1 MQIIKQRNQ
10 LTPLST
16 QLRAQGAKIGF
27 VPTMGALHQ
36 GHISLV
42 EASKKRAN
50 ITIVSIFVNPT
61 QFNDPKDLEKY
72 PRPIEQD
79 IAMLEAA
86 GCDILYLPEASDIYG
101 PVTQV
106 TDKFDLAGLDLE
118 LEGASRPGHFAGVA
132 QVVKILL
139 EITRPDILFLGQKDF
154 QQCLILTQLI
164 NSLKMPVELVMCPIY
179 REPHG
184 LAMSSRNVRLNPQ
197 IRQKAGAIYAS
208 LQYAAAMI
216 RYTYPARN
224 SASCNS
230 RPQHPRRL
238 QRRLFPIA
246 QRRQPKTHNPRNPNK
261 PNCHHNR
268 RNSRR
273 RATARQYGNF
283 LNLEHEHHLRQ

>member
-1 MQIIKQRNQ
+1 MQIIKLRNQ
-10 LTPLST
+10 LTPISN
-16 QLRAQGAKIGF
+16 QLKAEGAKIGF

-79 IAMLEAA
+79 IRMLEAA
-86 GCDILYLPEASDIYG
+86 GCDILYLPKASDIYG

-132 QVVKILL
+132 QVVKLL
-139 EITRPDILFLGQKDF
+139 LKITRPDILFLGQKDF

-208 LQYAAAMI
+208 LQYAAAMVNI
-216 RYTYPARN
+216 LT
-224 SASCNS
+224 
-230 RPQHPRRL
+230 PQEI
-238 QRRLFPIA
+238 QQA
-246 QRRQPKTHNPRNPNK
+246 
-261 PNCHHNR
+261 
-268 RNSRR
+268 
-273 RATARQYGNF
+273 ATAALNTIEGFNVDYF
-283 LNLEHEHHLRQ
+283 LLLNADNLKPITPETPANRMVIITAVIVDGVRLLDNMVIS

>member
-1 MQIIKQRNQ
+1 MQIIKQRDQ

-16 QLRAQGAKIGF
+16 RLKAEGAKIGF

-42 EASKKRAN
+42 ETSKKRSN

-79 IAMLEAA
+79 IQMLEAA

-197 IRQKAGAIYAS
+197 IRRKAGAIYAS
-208 LQYAAAMI
+208 LQYAAAMVNI
-216 RYTYPARN
+216 LTPN
-224 SASCNS
+224 EI
-230 RPQHPRRL
+230 QH
-238 QRRLFPIA
+238 A
-246 QRRQPKTHNPRNPNK
+246 
-261 PNCHHNR
+261 
-268 RNSRR
+268 
-273 RATARQYGNF
+273 ATAALNTIEGFNVDYF
-283 LNLEHEHHLRQ
+283 LLLNADNLKPITPETPTNRIVIITAVIVDGVRLLDNMVIS

>member
-1 MQIIKQRNQ
+1 
-10 LTPLST
+10 
-16 QLRAQGAKIGF
+16 
-27 VPTMGALHQ
+27 MGALHQ

-208 LQYAAAMI
+208 LQYAAAMVNI
-216 RYTYPARN
+216 LT
-224 SASCNS
+224 
-230 RPQHPRRL
+230 PQEI
-238 QRRLFPIA
+238 QQA
-246 QRRQPKTHNPRNPNK
+246 
-261 PNCHHNR
+261 
-268 RNSRR
+268 
-273 RATARQYGNF
+273 ATAALNTIEGFNVDYF
-283 LNLEHEHHLRQ
+283 LLLNADNLKPITPETPTNRIVIITAVLVDGVRLLDNMVIS

>member
-1 MQIIKQRNQ
+1 MQIIKQRDQ

-16 QLRAQGAKIGF
+16 RLKAEGAKIGF

-42 EASKKRAN
+42 ETSKKRSN

-79 IAMLEAA
+79 IQMLEAA

-101 PVTQV
+101 PVTKV

-184 LAMSSRNVRLNPQ
+184 LAMSSRNVRLDTQ

-208 LQYAAAMI
+208 LQYAAAMVNI
-216 RYTYPARN
+216 LT
-224 SASCNS
+224 
-230 RPQHPRRL
+230 PQEI
-238 QRRLFPIA
+238 QQA
-246 QRRQPKTHNPRNPNK
+246 
-261 PNCHHNR
+261 
-268 RNSRR
+268 
-273 RATARQYGNF
+273 ATAALNTLEGFNVDYF
-283 LNLEHEHHLRQ
+283 LLLNADNLKPITPETPTTRIVIITAVIVDGVRLLDNMVIS

>member
-1 MQIIKQRNQ
+1 
-10 LTPLST
+10 
-16 QLRAQGAKIGF
+16 
-27 VPTMGALHQ
+27 MGALHQ

-42 EASKKRAN
+42 ETSKKRSN

-79 IAMLEAA
+79 IQMLEAA

-184 LAMSSRNVRLNPQ
+184 LAMSSRNVRLNPK
-197 IRQKAGAIYAS
+197 ILQKAGAIYAS
-208 LQYAAAMI
+208 LQYAATMVNI
-216 RYTYPARN
+216 LTPHEI
-224 SASCNS
+224 
-230 RPQHPRRL
+230 QH
-238 QRRLFPIA
+238 A
-246 QRRQPKTHNPRNPNK
+246 
-261 PNCHHNR
+261 
-268 RNSRR
+268 
-273 RATARQYGNF
+273 ATAALNTLEGFNVDYF
-283 LNLEHEHHLRQ
+283 LLLNADNLKPITPKPQQTELSS

>member
-1 MQIIKQRNQ
+1 MQIIKLRNQ
-10 LTPLST
+10 LTPISN
-16 QLRAQGAKIGF
+16 QLKAEGAKIGF

-79 IAMLEAA
+79 IRMLEAA

-132 QVVKILL
+132 QVVKLL
-139 EITRPDILFLGQKDF
+139 LKITRPDILFLGQKDF

-208 LQYAAAMI
+208 LQYAAAMVNI
-216 RYTYPARN
+216 LT
-224 SASCNS
+224 
-230 RPQHPRRL
+230 PQEI
-238 QRRLFPIA
+238 QQA
-246 QRRQPKTHNPRNPNK
+246 
-261 PNCHHNR
+261 
-268 RNSRR
+268 
-273 RATARQYGNF
+273 ATAALNTIEGFNVDYF
-283 LNLEHEHHLRQ
+283 LLLNADNLKPITPETPAHRIVIITAVIVDGVRLLDNMVIS

>member
-10 LTPLST
+10 LTPISN
-16 QLRAQGAKIGF
+16 QLKAEGAKIGF

-79 IAMLEAA
+79 IRMLEAA

-208 LQYAAAMI
+208 LQYAAAMVNI
-216 RYTYPARN
+216 LT
-224 SASCNS
+224 
-230 RPQHPRRL
+230 PQEI
-238 QRRLFPIA
+238 QQA
-246 QRRQPKTHNPRNPNK
+246 
-261 PNCHHNR
+261 
-268 RNSRR
+268 
-273 RATARQYGNF
+273 ATAALNTIEGFNVDYF
-283 LNLEHEHHLRQ
+283 LLLNADNLKPITPETPANRIVIITAVIVDGVRLLDNMVIS

>member
-1 MQIIKQRNQ
+1 MQIIKLRNQ
-10 LTPLST
+10 LTPISN
-16 QLRAQGAKIGF
+16 QLKAEGAKIGF

-79 IAMLEAA
+79 IRMLEAA

-139 EITRPDILFLGQKDF
+139 EITRPDILFLGQ
-154 QQCLILTQLI
+154 
-164 NSLKMPVELVMCPIY
+164 
-179 REPHG
+179 
-184 LAMSSRNVRLNPQ
+184 
-197 IRQKAGAIYAS
+197 
-208 LQYAAAMI
+208 
-216 RYTYPARN
+216 
-224 SASCNS
+224 
-230 RPQHPRRL
+230 
-238 QRRLFPIA
+238 
-246 QRRQPKTHNPRNPNK
+246 
-261 PNCHHNR
+261 
-268 RNSRR
+268 
-273 RATARQYGNF
+273 
-283 LNLEHEHHLRQ
+283 

>member
-1 MQIIKQRNQ
+1 MQIIKLRNQ
-10 LTPLST
+10 LTPISN
-16 QLRAQGAKIGF
+16 QLKAEGAKIGF

-79 IAMLEAA
+79 IRMLEAA

-132 QVVKILL
+132 QVVKLLL

-197 IRQKAGAIYAS
+197 IRQKAGAIYTS
-208 LQYAAAMI
+208 LQYAAAMVNI
-216 RYTYPARN
+216 IT
-224 SASCNS
+224 
-230 RPQHPRRL
+230 PQEI
-238 QRRLFPIA
+238 QQA
-246 QRRQPKTHNPRNPNK
+246 
-261 PNCHHNR
+261 
-268 RNSRR
+268 
-273 RATARQYGNF
+273 ATAALNTIEGFNVDYF
-283 LNLEHEHHLRQ
+283 LLLNADNLKPITPETPANRIVIITAVIVDGVRLLDNMVIS

>member
-1 MQIIKQRNQ
+1 MQIIKQRDQ

-16 QLRAQGAKIGF
+16 RLKAEGAKIGF

-42 EASKKRAN
+42 ETSKKRSN

-79 IAMLEAA
+79 IQMLAAA

-197 IRQKAGAIYAS
+197 IRRKAGAIYAS
-208 LQYAAAMI
+208 LQYAAAMVNI
-216 RYTYPARN
+216 LTPHEIQQA
-224 SASCNS
+224 
-230 RPQHPRRL
+230 
-238 QRRLFPIA
+238 
-246 QRRQPKTHNPRNPNK
+246 
-261 PNCHHNR
+261 
-268 RNSRR
+268 
-273 RATARQYGNF
+273 ATAALNTLEGFNVDYF
-283 LNLEHEHHLRQ
+283 LLLNADNLKPITPETPTNRIVIITAVIVDGVRLLDNMVIS

>member
-1 MQIIKQRNQ
+1 MQIIKLRNQ
-10 LTPLST
+10 LTPISN
-16 QLRAQGAKIGF
+16 QLKAEGAKIGF

-79 IAMLEAA
+79 IRMLEAA

-208 LQYAAAMI
+208 LQYAAAMVNI
-216 RYTYPARN
+216 LT
-224 SASCNS
+224 
-230 RPQHPRRL
+230 PQEI
-238 QRRLFPIA
+238 QQA
-246 QRRQPKTHNPRNPNK
+246 
-261 PNCHHNR
+261 
-268 RNSRR
+268 
-273 RATARQYGNF
+273 ATAALNTIEGFNVDYF
-283 LNLEHEHHLRQ
+283 LLLNADNLKPITPETPAHRIVIITAVIVDGVRLLDNMVIS

>member
-1 MQIIKQRNQ
+1 MQIIKQRDQ

-16 QLRAQGAKIGF
+16 RLKAEGAKIGF

-42 EASKKRAN
+42 ETSKKRSN

-72 PRPIEQD
+72 PRPLEQD
-79 IAMLEAA
+79 ISMLEAA
-86 GCDILYLPEASDIYG
+86 GCDILYLPEANDIYG

-139 EITRPDILFLGQKDF
+139 EVTRPDILFLGQKDF

-179 REPHG
+179 R
-184 LAMSSRNVRLNPQ
+184 
-197 IRQKAGAIYAS
+197 
-208 LQYAAAMI
+208 
-216 RYTYPARN
+216 
-224 SASCNS
+224 
-230 RPQHPRRL
+230 
-238 QRRLFPIA
+238 
-246 QRRQPKTHNPRNPNK
+246 
-261 PNCHHNR
+261 
-268 RNSRR
+268 
-273 RATARQYGNF
+273 
-283 LNLEHEHHLRQ
+283 

>member
-1 MQIIKQRNQ
+1 MQIIKLRNQ
-10 LTPLST
+10 LTPISN
-16 QLRAQGAKIGF
+16 QLKAEGAKIGF

-79 IAMLEAA
+79 IRMLEAA

-208 LQYAAAMI
+208 LQYAAAMVNI
-216 RYTYPARN
+216 LT
-224 SASCNS
+224 
-230 RPQHPRRL
+230 PQEI
-238 QRRLFPIA
+238 QQA
-246 QRRQPKTHNPRNPNK
+246 
-261 PNCHHNR
+261 
-268 RNSRR
+268 
-273 RATARQYGNF
+273 ATAALNTIEGFNVDYF
-283 LNLEHEHHLRQ
+283 LLLNTDNLKPITPETPAHRIVIITAVIVDGVRLLDNMVIS

>member
-1 MQIIKQRNQ
+1 MQIIKQRDQ

-16 QLRAQGAKIGF
+16 RLKAEGAKIGF

-42 EASKKRAN
+42 ETSKKRSN

-79 IAMLEAA
+79 IQMLEAA

-106 TDKFDLAGLDLE
+106 TDKFDLAGFDLE

-197 IRQKAGAIYAS
+197 IRLKAGAIYAS
-208 LQYAAAMI
+208 LQYAAAMVNI
-216 RYTYPARN
+216 LTPN
-224 SASCNS
+224 EI
-230 RPQHPRRL
+230 QH
-238 QRRLFPIA
+238 A
-246 QRRQPKTHNPRNPNK
+246 
-261 PNCHHNR
+261 
-268 RNSRR
+268 
-273 RATARQYGNF
+273 ATAALNTLEGFNVDYF
-283 LNLEHEHHLRQ
+283 LLLNADNLKPITPETPANRIVIITAVIVDGVRLLDNMVIS

>member
-10 LTPLST
+10 LTPISN
-16 QLRAQGAKIGF
+16 QLKAEGAKIGF

-79 IAMLEAA
+79 IRMLEAA

-208 LQYAAAMI
+208 LQYAAAMVNI
-216 RYTYPARN
+216 LT
-224 SASCNS
+224 
-230 RPQHPRRL
+230 PQEI
-238 QRRLFPIA
+238 QQA
-246 QRRQPKTHNPRNPNK
+246 
-261 PNCHHNR
+261 
-268 RNSRR
+268 
-273 RATARQYGNF
+273 ATAALNTIEGFNVDYF
-283 LNLEHEHHLRQ
+283 LLLNADNLKPITPETPAHRIVIITAVIVDGVRLLDNMVIS

>member
-10 LTPLST
+10 LTPISN
-16 QLRAQGAKIGF
+16 QLKAEGAKIGF

-79 IAMLEAA
+79 IRMLEAA

-208 LQYAAAMI
+208 LQYAAAMVNI
-216 RYTYPARN
+216 LT
-224 SASCNS
+224 
-230 RPQHPRRL
+230 
-238 QRRLFPIA
+238 
-246 QRRQPKTHNPRNPNK
+246 PKEIQQA
-261 PNCHHNR
+261 
-268 RNSRR
+268 
-273 RATARQYGNF
+273 ATAALNTIEGFNVDYF
-283 LNLEHEHHLRQ
+283 LLLNADNLKPITPETPAHRIVIITAVIVDGVRLLDNMVIS

>member
-10 LTPLST
+10 LTPISN
-16 QLRAQGAKIGF
+16 QLKAEGAKIGF

-79 IAMLEAA
+79 IRMLEAA

-208 LQYAAAMI
+208 LQYAAALVNI
-216 RYTYPARN
+216 LT
-224 SASCNS
+224 
-230 RPQHPRRL
+230 PQEI
-238 QRRLFPIA
+238 QQA
-246 QRRQPKTHNPRNPNK
+246 
-261 PNCHHNR
+261 
-268 RNSRR
+268 
-273 RATARQYGNF
+273 ATAALNTIEGFNVDYF
-283 LNLEHEHHLRQ
+283 LLLNADNLKPITPETPANRIVIITAVIVDGVRLLDNMVIS

>member
-16 QLRAQGAKIGF
+16 QLKAQGAKIGF

-118 LEGASRPGHFAGVA
+118 LEGASRPVHFAGVA

-179 REPHG
+179 RESHG

-216 RYTYPARN
+216 NILTPHEIQQA
-224 SASCNS
+224 
-230 RPQHPRRL
+230 
-238 QRRLFPIA
+238 
-246 QRRQPKTHNPRNPNK
+246 
-261 PNCHHNR
+261 
-268 RNSRR
+268 
-273 RATARQYGNF
+273 ATAALNTLEGFNVDYF
-283 LNLEHEHHLRQ
+283 LLLNADNLKPITPETPTNRIVIITAVIVDGVRLLDNMVIS

>member
-1 MQIIKQRNQ
+1 MQIIKLRNQ
-10 LTPLST
+10 LTPISN
-16 QLRAQGAKIGF
+16 QLKAEGAKIGF

-79 IAMLEAA
+79 IRMLEAA

-208 LQYAAAMI
+208 LQYAAAMVNI
-216 RYTYPARN
+216 LT
-224 SASCNS
+224 
-230 RPQHPRRL
+230 
-238 QRRLFPIA
+238 
-246 QRRQPKTHNPRNPNK
+246 PKEIQQA
-261 PNCHHNR
+261 
-268 RNSRR
+268 
-273 RATARQYGNF
+273 ATAALNTIEGFNVDYF
-283 LNLEHEHHLRQ
+283 LLLNADNLKPITPETPAHRIVIITAVIVDGVRLLDNMVIS

>member
-1 MQIIKQRNQ
+1 MQIIKQRDQ

-16 QLRAQGAKIGF
+16 RLKAEGAKIGF

-42 EASKKRAN
+42 ETSKKRSN

-79 IAMLEAA
+79 IQMLEAA

-197 IRQKAGAIYAS
+197 IRRKAGAIYAS
-208 LQYAAAMI
+208 LQYAAAMVNI
-216 RYTYPARN
+216 LTPHEI
-224 SASCNS
+224 
-230 RPQHPRRL
+230 QH
-238 QRRLFPIA
+238 A
-246 QRRQPKTHNPRNPNK
+246 
-261 PNCHHNR
+261 
-268 RNSRR
+268 
-273 RATARQYGNF
+273 ATAALNTLEAFNVDYF
-283 LNLEHEHHLRQ
+283 LLLNADNLKPITPETPAKRIVIITAVIVDGVRLLDNMVIS

>member
-1 MQIIKQRNQ
+1 MQIIKQRDQ

-86 GCDILYLPEASDIYG
+86 GCDILYLPEATDIYG
-101 PVTQV
+101 AKTEV
-106 TDKFDLAGLDLE
+106 TDSFDLGGLDIG

-139 EITRPDILFLGQKDF
+139 VVTRPDILFLGQKDF
-154 QQCLILTQLI
+154 QQCMILTRLVKLLQ
-164 NSLKMPVELVMCPIY
+164 MPIEVVMCPIY

-184 LAMSSRNVRLNPQ
+184 LAMSSRNVRLSNST
-197 IRQKAGAIYAS
+197 RQKAGAIHAT
-208 LQYAAAMI
+208 LQYAASML
-216 RYTYPARN
+216 
-224 SASCNS
+224 SVLS
-230 RPQHPRRL
+230 PQE
-238 QRRLFPIA
+238 IENA
-246 QRRQPKTHNPRNPNK
+246 
-261 PNCHHNR
+261 
-268 RNSRR
+268 
-273 RATARQYGNF
+273 ATASLNTLTNF
-283 LNLEHEHHLRQ
+283 KVDYFLLLNTENLQPINGSQPIQQIVIITAVIVDGVRLLDNIVVS

>member
-1 MQIIKQRNQ
+1 MQIIKLRNQ
-10 LTPLST
+10 LTPISN
-16 QLRAQGAKIGF
+16 QLKAEGAKIGF

-79 IAMLEAA
+79 IRMLEAA

-132 QVVKILL
+132 QVVKLL
-139 EITRPDILFLGQKDF
+139 LKITRPDILFLGQKDF

-208 LQYAAAMI
+208 LQYAAAMVNI
-216 RYTYPARN
+216 LT
-224 SASCNS
+224 
-230 RPQHPRRL
+230 PQEI
-238 QRRLFPIA
+238 QQA
-246 QRRQPKTHNPRNPNK
+246 
-261 PNCHHNR
+261 
-268 RNSRR
+268 
-273 RATARQYGNF
+273 ATAALNTIEGFNVDYF
-283 LNLEHEHHLRQ
+283 LLLNADNLKPITPETPANRMVIITAVIVDGVRLLDNMVIS

>member
-1 MQIIKQRNQ
+1 MQIIKQRDQ

-16 QLRAQGAKIGF
+16 RLKAEGAKIGF

-42 EASKKRAN
+42 ETSKKRSN

-79 IAMLEAA
+79 IQMLEAA

-184 LAMSSRNVRLNPQ
+184 LAMSSRNIRLNPQ
-197 IRQKAGAIYAS
+197 IRRKAGAIYAS
-208 LQYAAAMI
+208 LQYAAAMVNI
-216 RYTYPARN
+216 LTPN
-224 SASCNS
+224 EI
-230 RPQHPRRL
+230 QH
-238 QRRLFPIA
+238 A
-246 QRRQPKTHNPRNPNK
+246 
-261 PNCHHNR
+261 
-268 RNSRR
+268 
-273 RATARQYGNF
+273 ATAALNTIEGFNVDYF
-283 LNLEHEHHLRQ
+283 LLLNADNLKPITPETPTNRIVIITAVIVDGVRLLDNMVIS

>member
-1 MQIIKQRNQ
+1 MQIIKLRNQ
-10 LTPLST
+10 LTPISN
-16 QLRAQGAKIGF
+16 QLKAEGAKIGF

-79 IAMLEAA
+79 IRMLEAA

-132 QVVKILL
+132 QVVKLLL

-208 LQYAAAMI
+208 LQYAAAMVNI
-216 RYTYPARN
+216 LT
-224 SASCNS
+224 
-230 RPQHPRRL
+230 
-238 QRRLFPIA
+238 
-246 QRRQPKTHNPRNPNK
+246 PKEIQQA
-261 PNCHHNR
+261 
-268 RNSRR
+268 
-273 RATARQYGNF
+273 ATAALNTIEGFNVDYF
-283 LNLEHEHHLRQ
+283 LLLNTDNLKPITPETPAHRIVIITAVIVDGVRLLDNMVIS

>member
-1 MQIIKQRNQ
+1 MQIIKQRDQ

-16 QLRAQGAKIGF
+16 RLKAEGAKIGF

-42 EASKKRAN
+42 ETSKKRSN

-79 IAMLEAA
+79 IQMLEAA

-197 IRQKAGAIYAS
+197 IRLKAGAIYAS
-208 LQYAAAMI
+208 LQYAAAMVNI
-216 RYTYPARN
+216 LTPN
-224 SASCNS
+224 EI
-230 RPQHPRRL
+230 QH
-238 QRRLFPIA
+238 A
-246 QRRQPKTHNPRNPNK
+246 
-261 PNCHHNR
+261 
-268 RNSRR
+268 
-273 RATARQYGNF
+273 ATAALNTIESFNVDYF
-283 LNLEHEHHLRQ
+283 LLLNADNLKPITPETPAKRIVIITAVIVDGVRLLDNMVIS

>member
-1 MQIIKQRNQ
+1 MQIIKQRDQ
-10 LTPLST
+10 LTPYST
-16 QLRAQGAKIGF
+16 RLKAEGAKIGF

-42 EASKKRAN
+42 EASKKRSN

-86 GCDILYLPEASDIYG
+86 GCDILYLPEPSDIYG
-101 PVTQV
+101 PETRV
-106 TDKFDLAGLDLE
+106 TDTFDLGGLELV

-139 EITRPDILFLGQKDF
+139 EITRPDVLFLGQKDF
-154 QQCLILTQLI
+154 QQCMILTRLVK
-164 NSLKMPVELVMCPIY
+164 LLEMPVEVVMCPIY

-197 IRQKAGAIYAS
+197 IRQKAGAIHAT
-208 LQYAAAMI
+208 LQYAAAMLSVL
-216 RYTYPARN
+216 P
-224 SASCNS
+224 
-230 RPQHPRRL
+230 
-238 QRRLFPIA
+238 
-246 QRRQPKTHNPRNPNK
+246 PNEIEQA
-261 PNCHHNR
+261 
-268 RNSRR
+268 
-273 RATARQYGNF
+273 ATASLNTIPNF
-283 LNLEHEHHLRQ
+283 KVDYFSLLNTENLQPIDINQPIQNIVIITALIVDGVRLLDNMVVS

>member
-1 MQIIKQRNQ
+1 MQIIKQRDQ

-16 QLRAQGAKIGF
+16 RLKTEGAKIGF

-42 EASKKRAN
+42 ETSKKRSN

-79 IAMLEAA
+79 IQMLEAA

-101 PVTQV
+101 PVTKV

-197 IRQKAGAIYAS
+197 IRRKAGAIYAS
-208 LQYAAAMI
+208 LQYAAAMVNI
-216 RYTYPARN
+216 LTPN
-224 SASCNS
+224 EI
-230 RPQHPRRL
+230 QH
-238 QRRLFPIA
+238 A
-246 QRRQPKTHNPRNPNK
+246 
-261 PNCHHNR
+261 
-268 RNSRR
+268 
-273 RATARQYGNF
+273 ATAALNTLEGFNVDYF
-283 LNLEHEHHLRQ
+283 LLLNADNLKPITPETPTNRIVIITAVIVDGVRLLDNMVIS